1 MSSENLLVIV
11 LSLVMLMEW
20 VAAGKRWSKARYVTK
35 PLSLLILLLLF
46 IQLGGWVNPGYW
58 FGIGLI
64 FSLMGDI
71 FLLMRS
77 RFFIPGLFA
86 FLVAH
91 VCYIIGF
98 SWGLFNPS
106 VWLVIPFVIV
116 GLLIIVAYPRVI
128 GGVRRRLQKK
138 RMWMPIVL
146 YMLTI
151 TTMLVMALLT
161 WFRPSW
167 SGYAAF
173 FASFGAFLF
182 TASDSLLAT
191 GRFLRPVP
199 YGNFLVMFTYH
210 LGQIGIILGV
220 LVMLGKL
227 SF

>member
-1 MSSENLLVIV
+1 MALTLGIF
-11 LSLVMLMEW
+11 LAFLMPLEW
-20 VAAGKRWSKARYVTK
+20 VAAGKHWVKVRYVTK
-35 PLSLLILLLLF
+35 PLSLLFLLLIF
-46 IQLGGWVNPGYW
+46 IKLGGWVFPGYW

-71 FLLMRS
+71 FLLMRA

-91 VCYIIGF
+91 ICYIIGF
-98 SWGLFNPS
+98 SWGSFNPS
-106 VWLVIPFVIV
+106 VWLVIPFVV
-116 GLLIIVAYPRVI
+116 VVLLILVAYPRII
-128 GGVRRRLQKK
+128 GGVRRRLQQK
-138 RMWMPIVL
+138 RLWLPVVL
-146 YMLTI
+146 YMVTI
-151 TTMLVMALLT
+151 TVMLLMAMLT
-161 WFRPSW
+161 WFRPEW
-167 SGYAAF
+167 SGIAAF
-173 FASFGAFLF
+173 FASFGALLF

-210 LGQIGIILGV
+210 LGQVGIMLGT